1 MTAGSVHRVAF
12 LGNHLPRQCGIA
24 TFTTDLS
31 TAIATEFPALDSFV
45 LAMNDSGPG
54 HAYPPRVRFELA
66 AEDPQAYLRAADFL
80 NVNTVDLVSV
90 QHEYGIFGGEAGS
103 HVLTLLRELRMPV
116 VSTLHTILSNPN
128 AQQCQVMQELTQVST
143 RMVVMSTEG
152 AALLRSVH
160 GVSESVIDVIP
171 HGTPSLPP
179 PGPSK
184 DRLGLEGRSV
194 ILTFGLISPDKG
206 IEYVIEALPAI
217 VQRHPQA
224 MYIVLGATHPHV
236 RAEHGESYR
245 LSLEILAR
253 ELGVDDN
260 IIFHNRFVTD
270 GELTEF
276 LAAADICITPYLQPN
291 QITSGA
297 LAYAVGAGKAVIST
311 PYRYATELLA
321 DDRGILVPMR
331 DAGAIADRVIG
342 LLSDDAGRSAL
353 GARAGAVAGDMRWPA
368 VARRYMDSF
377 RLAHAQHTERRRTA
391 FVAKT
396 LAERP
401 LGLPDLNI
409 DHLRVLTDDTGV
421 LQHARYTVPRYDS
434 GYCLDD
440 NARALLAMTF
450 IEDAGGAE
458 RSEVRGLSSRYLA
471 FVGHAFNEETG
482 RFRNFMSYGRE
493 WSESSGSEDSHG
505 RALWALGRVVGRARN
520 PGARSLGADLFH
532 LALPATSALT
542 SPRAWAYTLLGMN
555 EYLRAFEGDRAV
567 ETLRTSLADRL
578 LLMYE
583 KVSGNDWPWFEESA
597 TYCNARL
604 SQALIESGDRMA
616 NDRMMAA
623 GTASLAW
630 LLDIQLSAQ
639 GNLAPIG
646 SNGFF
651 VRGGAT
657 AVFDQQPV
665 EACTIV
671 SACLAAHRATRDP
684 RWTKH
689 ASRAFNW
696 FLGQNDLH
704 IPLYDATTGGCRD
717 GLHVDRANENQ
728 GAESTLSFLLALLEM
743 RSVDRPE
750 SPPPHRRLSHT

>member
-1 MTAGSVHRVAF
+1 MLTAGPIQRVAF

-31 TAIATEFPALDSFV
+31 TAIATEFPTLDSFV
-45 LAMNDSGPG
+45 LAMNDSGPE

-66 AEDPQAYLRAADFL
+66 ADDPQAYLRAADFL
-80 NVNTVDLVSV
+80 NVNNVDLVSV

-103 HVLTLLRELRMPV
+103 HALTLLRELRMPV

-128 AQQCQVMQELTQVST
+128 AQQCQVMQELTQISA
-143 RMVVMSTEG
+143 RIIVMSTEG

-171 HGTPSLPP
+171 HGAPSLPE

-206 IEYVIEALPAI
+206 IEYVIQAMPAI
-217 VQRHPQA
+217 VKRHPNA
-224 MYIVLGATHPHV
+224 MYVVLGATHPHV

-253 ELGVDDN
+253 ELSVDDN

-270 GELTEF
+270 DELTEF
-276 LAAADICITPYLQPN
+276 LAAADICLTPYLQPS
-291 QITSGA
+291 QIISGA
-297 LAYAVGAGKAVIST
+297 LAYAVGAGKAVIAT
-311 PYRYATELLA
+311 PYRYAIELLA
-321 DDRGILVPMR
+321 DGRGILVPMR
-331 DAGAIADRVIG
+331 DAQAIADQVIG
-342 LLSDDAGRSAL
+342 LLDDDEGRLAL
-353 GARAGAVAGDMRWPA
+353 GARAGSVAGDMRWPA
-368 VARRYMDSF
+368 VAKRYMESF
-377 RLAHAQHTERRRTA
+377 TLAHDQHTERKRTA

-409 DHLRVLTDDTGV
+409 EHLRVLTDDTGV
-421 LQHARYTVPRYDS
+421 LQHARYTVPRYDA

-450 IEDAGGAE
+450 IEDTGSAE

-471 FVGHAFNEETG
+471 FVGHAFNEDTG
-482 RFRNFMSYGRE
+482 RFRNFMSYTRE

-520 PGARSLGADLFH
+520 PGTRSLGADLFH
-532 LALPATSALT
+532 LGLPATSALT

-567 ETLRTSLADRL
+567 EALRSSLAERL
-578 LLMYE
+578 LRLYE
-583 KVSGNDWPWFEESA
+583 SASGDDWPWFEDRA

-604 SQALIESGDRMA
+604 SQALIVSGKRMA
-616 NDRMMAA
+616 NDRMIAA
-623 GTASLAW
+623 GTASLTW
-630 LLDIQLSAQ
+630 LLDIQRSAQ

-651 VRGGAT
+651 ERGGTT
-657 AVFDQQPV
+657 AAFDQQPV

-671 SACLAAHRATRDP
+671 SACLAAHRVTRDP

-689 ASRAFNW
+689 ARRAFSW

-717 GLHVDRANENQ
+717 ALHVDRANENQ
-728 GAESTLSFLLALLEM
+728 GAESTVSFLLALLEM
-743 RSVDRPE
+743 RSADRPDA
-750 SPPPHRRLSHT
+750 